1 MTGAEVRPLAGKRV
15 LVTGASMG
23 IGAAIARAVHRDGAA
38 VAIHFNSDEDGAR
51 DLAAELGARES
62 AFELRAR
69 EPTAELGVR
78 AHVVG
83 ADLSQRGAAE
93 ELWASARETLGGVD
107 TLINNAGAWIASPI
121 HDSQGWAQGWEA
133 NLQLNLISAADLCR
147 CALEDFSSLGGGTIV
162 NITSRS
168 AHRGDDVE
176 HLAYGAAKGGLQSLT
191 KGIARG
197 FGRQGVLAYAVSP
210 GWVDTGLAAGAI
222 DDAALAA
229 LPLREVTPPED
240 VAELVAFLAS
250 GRSRHLTGATLDI
263 TGADYVR

>member
-1 MTGAEVRPLAGKRV
+1 MTAEEARPLAGKKV
-15 LVTGASMG
+15 LVTGASKG
-23 IGAAIARAVHRDGAA
+23 IGAAIARAVHDDGAE
-38 VAIHFNSDEDGAR
+38 VAIHFNSDEQGAR
-51 DLAAELGARES
+51 GLAAELGE
-62 AFELRAR
+62 RAR
-69 EPTAELGVR
+69 
-78 AHVVG
+78 VVG
-83 ADLSQRGAAE
+83 ADLSYPGTAE
-93 ELWASARETLGGVD
+93 ELWSSAWEALGGVD

-121 HDSQGWAQGWEA
+121 HDSRGWAQGWET
-133 NLQLNLISAADLCR
+133 NLQLNLIAAADLCR
-147 CALEDFSSLGGGTIV
+147 CALEDFPSLGGGTIV

-176 HLAYGAAKGGLQSLT
+176 HLAYGAAKAGLLSLT

-197 FGRQGVLAYAVSP
+197 FGHQGVLAYAVAP
-210 GWVDTGLAAGAI
+210 GWVDTGLAVGAI

>member
-1 MTGAEVRPLAGKRV
+1 MTGEEARPLAGKKV
-15 LVTGASMG
+15 LVTGASKG
-23 IGAAIARAVHRDGAA
+23 IGASIARTVHRDGAT

-51 DLAAELGARES
+51 DLAAELSE
-62 AFELRAR
+62 
-69 EPTAELGVR
+69 R
-78 AHVVG
+78 AHIIG
-83 ADLSQRGAAE
+83 ADLARPGAAE
-93 ELWASARETLGGVD
+93 TLWTAAQETLGSVD
-107 TLINNAGAWIASPI
+107 ALINNAGAWIASPVD
-121 HDSQGWAQGWEA
+121 DSRGWAQGWEM
-133 NLQLNLISAADLCR
+133 NLQLNLIAAADLCR
-147 CALEDFSSLGGGTIV
+147 CALEDFRSLGGGTIV

-176 HLAYGAAKGGLQSLT
+176 HLAYGAAKGGLLSLT

-197 FGRQGVLAYAVSP
+197 FGHQGVLAYAVAP

-240 VAELVAFLAS
+240 VAELVAFLIS
-250 GRSRHLTGATLDI
+250 GRSRHLTGATFDI